1 MIRDKAHTQS
11 GDLNGAGLRIGIV
24 VSRWNEDITEK
35 MLEGALDAL
44 TRIGVDEDSIQIA
57 RVPGAWEI
65 PVIASWFAKSGRFDA
80 VVAIGCLIKGET
92 PHFEYLSSEVTR
104 GLGQIAL
111 DTGVPV
117 TYGVITVLNLEQA
130 IERAGPNDG
139 NKGAEAALAAIE
151 MANLIKSLRKL

>member
-1 MIRDKAHTQS
+1 MIRDKPDTQT
-11 GDLNGAGLRIGIV
+11 GDLNGAGLHIGIV
-24 VSRWNEDITEK
+24 VSRWNADITEK

-44 TRIGVDEDSIQIA
+44 TSNGVGENSIKVA

-65 PVIASWFAKSGRFDA
+65 PVIVSRFAKSGRFDA

-111 DTGVPV
+111 ESGVPV
-117 TYGVITVLNLEQA
+117 TYGVITVLNLDQA
-130 IERAGPNDG
+130 VERAGSNEG
-139 NKGAEAALAAIE
+139 NKGAEAAIAAIE
-151 MANLIKSLRKL
+151 MANLVKTLANL

>member
-1 MIRDKAHTQS
+1 MIRDKAHTRS
-11 GDLNGAGLRIGIV
+11 ADINGAGLRIGIV
-24 VSRWNEDITEK
+24 VSRWNTDITEK

-44 TRIGVDEDSIQIA
+44 ARSGVDDDSIEIA

-65 PVIASWFAKSGRFDA
+65 PVIASRLARSGRFDA

-111 DTGVPV
+111 DTGLPV
-117 TYGVITVLNLEQA
+117 TYGVVTVLNLDQA
-130 IERAGPNDG
+130 IERAGANDG
-139 NKGAEAALAAIE
+139 NKGAEAAIAAVE
-151 MANLIKSLRKL
+151 MANLIKSLGNL